1 MRRFCSN
8 QQVLHALESGEEE
21 SVLHLLSPFLT
32 SKGSLKHQE
41 LPELPILSEPSLPI
55 LTTLAESCKLVPPI
69 KEACLNSDE
78 LEIVNSVLKNIVG
91 THYQCTLL
99 LHQYSSAAYIN
110 GELYGSINSI
120 HSNSSLCFAKSSA
133 NGSIGPGMIYRFVI
147 VTAPLNQSTSLRQ
160 W

>member
-110 GELYGSINSI
+110 SELYGSINSI